1 MDTKILYFF
10 LFSYMIHTLHNELG
24 GFGVNLEVKLV
35 FWRFNLEIQFG
46 KSDFYWLCESMNPKV
61 FEWHSRHQH
70 YITLRQKLQK
80 VYKAF

>member
-10 LFSYMIHTLHNELG
+10 LFSYKIHNELG

-46 KSDFYWLCESMNPKV
+46 KSDLFGYVNP
-61 FEWHSRHQH
+61 
-70 YITLRQKLQK
+70 
-80 VYKAF
+80 

>member
-35 FWRFNLEIQFG
+35 FGDSIWRFSLANQI
-46 KSDFYWLCESMNPKV
+46 
-61 FEWHSRHQH
+61 
-70 YITLRQKLQK
+70 YIGYVNQ
-80 VYKAF
+80 

>member
-1 MDTKILYFF
+1 
-10 LFSYMIHTLHNELG
+10 MIHTLHNELG

-46 KSDFYWLCESMNPKV
+46 KSDFYWLCESINPKV

-70 YITLRQKLQK
+70 YNPLRQKLQK
-80 VYKAF
+80 EFHLLEKKIKLR